1 MDLAQIQNAIRE
13 EGLDGWLFFDHH
25 HRDPLAYRILGLH
38 HAGLASRRWYYFIPA
53 SGEPRALVHAVEPG
67 ALHELPGVKRIYSA
81 WASQHDGLTK
91 LLDGA
96 HRVAMQFSPNCAV
109 PLVSMVDGGTI
120 DLIRSCGV
128 EVATSADLIQ
138 RFDARWSSAQL
149 ETHLEAG
156 RRIDEIRAAAFAHV
170 GDVLRGGGAIDEFA
184 VKTFILEAFDQ
195 AGLTT
200 DHGPVAAVNANI
212 SNPHYEP
219 EASGSSPIKRGDV
232 LLMDMWAK
240 RKTPGA
246 VFYDITWVGFCGATP
261 PGEVSK
267 VFTIVRDARNR
278 AYELVRDRVAAR
290 QPLRGFEVDD
300 AARNHI
306 DASGYAQYFVHRTG
320 HSIGEDVHGTGA
332 NMDNLETHDERKV
345 IPGTCFSVEPGI
357 YLPNFG
363 IRSEYNVY
371 VSETEARVTGAVQN
385 ELIKVLD

>member
-1 MDLAQIQNAIRE
+1 MEINQIQDAIRE

-25 HRDPLAYRILGLH
+25 HRDPLAYRILNMQ

-53 SGEPRALVHAVEPG
+53 SGEPRALVHAVEPR
-67 ALHELPGVKRIYSA
+67 ALDELPGAKHVYSA
-81 WASQHDGLTK
+81 WATQRDGLTK
-91 LLDGA
+91 LLNGA

-138 RFDARWSSAQL
+138 RFDARWSKEQAES
-149 ETHLEAG
+149 HFEAG
-156 RRIDEIRAAAFAHV
+156 HRVDEVRAAAFKHV
-170 GDVLRGGGAIDEFA
+170 GDVLRGGGAIDEYA
-184 VKTFILEAFDQ
+184 VKIYIREAFDK
-195 AGLTT
+195 AGLVI

-219 EASGSSPIKRGDV
+219 EASGSSSIRRGDV

-240 RKTPGA
+240 LNQPGS
-246 VFYDITWVGFCGATP
+246 VYYDITWVGFCGATP
-261 PGEVSK
+261 PDEVTK
-267 VFTIVRDARNR
+267 VFTIVRDARD
-278 AYELVRDRVAAR
+278 AAFALVRDRVAAR

-306 DASGYAQYFVHRTG
+306 TKSGYAEFFVHRTG
-320 HSIGEDVHGTGA
+320 HSIGEEVHGTGA

-371 VSETEARVTGAVQN
+371 VSDTEACVTGAIQK
-385 ELIKVLD
+385 ELIKVVD

>member
-1 MDLAQIQNAIRE
+1 MELTQIQDAIRE

-25 HRDPLAYRILGLH
+25 HRDPLAYRILDLH
-38 HAGLASRRWYYFIPA
+38 HAGLASRRWYYLIPA
-53 SGEPRALVHAVEPG
+53 TGDPRALVHAVEPR
-67 ALHELPGVKRIYSA
+67 ALDELPGAKQIYSA
-81 WASQHDGLTK
+81 WTSQRDGLTA
-91 LLDGA
+91 LLKGA
-96 HRVAMQFSPNCAV
+96 RRVAMQFSPNCAV

-128 EVATSADLIQ
+128 EVVTSADLIQ
-138 RFDARWSSAQL
+138 RFDARWSKEQL

-170 GDVLRGGGAIDEFA
+170 GDILRGGGEIDEYA
-184 VKTFILEAFDQ
+184 VKVYIRDAFDK
-195 AGLTT
+195 AGLFT

-219 EASGSSPIKRGDV
+219 EATGSSPIRRGDV

-240 RKTPGA
+240 LNTPGA
-246 VFYDITWVGFCGATP
+246 VYYDITWTGFCGPTP
-261 PGEVSK
+261 PDEVTR
-267 VFTIVRDARNR
+267 VFTIVRDARD
-278 AYELVRDRVAAR
+278 AAFALVRDRIAQR

-300 AARNHI
+300 ASRGHI
-306 DASGYAQYFVHRTG
+306 TANGYAEYFVHRTG

-332 NMDNLETHDERKV
+332 NMDNLETHDDRKV

-357 YLPNFG
+357 YLPKFG
-363 IRSEYNVY
+363 IRSEFNVY
-371 VSETEARVTGAVQN
+371 VSETEAKVTGAVQR

>member
-1 MDLAQIQNAIRE
+1 MELTQIQNAIRE

-25 HRDPLAYRILGLH
+25 HRDPLAYRILDLH

-53 SGEPRALVHAVEPG
+53 SGDPRALVHAVEPR
-67 ALHELPGVKRIYSA
+67 ALDELPGAKHVYSA
-81 WASQHDGLTK
+81 WTSQRDGLTT
-91 LLDGA
+91 LLSGA
-96 HRVAMQFSPNCAV
+96 RRVAMQFSPDCAV
-109 PLVSMVDGGTI
+109 PLVAMVDGGTI

-128 EVATSADLIQ
+128 EVATSADLVQ
-138 RFDARWSSAQL
+138 RFDARWSKEQA
-149 ETHLEAG
+149 ETHFDAG

-170 GDVLRGGGAIDEFA
+170 GDVLRAGREIDEYA
-184 VKTFILEAFDQ
+184 VKVYIREAFDK
-195 AGLTT
+195 ADLFT

-219 EASGSSPIKRGDV
+219 EATGSSPIRRGDV

-240 RKTPGA
+240 RNTPGA
-246 VFYDITWVGFCGATP
+246 VYYDITWVGFCGATP
-261 PGEVSK
+261 PDEVTR
-267 VFTIVRDARNR
+267 VFTIVRDARDG
-278 AYELVRDRVAAR
+278 AFELVRDRVAAR

-306 DASGYAQYFVHRTG
+306 AANGYADYFVHRTG

-357 YLPNFG
+357 YLPHFG
-363 IRSEYNVY
+363 VRSEYNVY
-371 VSETEARVTGAVQN
+371 VSDTEARVTGAAQV
-385 ELIKVLD
+385 ELIKVLE